1 MESQLTTIRSID
13 PETAVNDTLAMT
25 ELSGFPTRK
34 QLRDLKRRE
43 IVRCAT
49 VKFGTEGYENVTLEA
64 IATELGVTKAALYNY
79 CSSKNDLLM
88 QCYELGMDRLVDA
101 VETAMAGTGSAA
113 ERLAAGLKAYIVT
126 MLRPDMQYLWSYTRP
141 MVTSG
146 DKRSVLDSRDKLDVM
161 FRNMLNA
168 GISDGSLRADL
179 DPKLAS
185 LVILGAANWVGIWYR
200 KGGGKSPSEIGAEV
214 TGEALRG
221 YLA

>member
-1 MESQLTTIRSID
+1 
-13 PETAVNDTLAMT
+13 MT
-25 ELSGFPTRK
+25 ELTGFPTRK

-49 VKFGTEGYENVTLEA
+49 VKFGTEGYEHVTLEA
-64 IATELGVTKAALYNY
+64 IAAELGVTKAALYNY

-88 QCYELGMDRLVDA
+88 QCYEMGMDRLVDA
-101 VETAMAGTGSAA
+101 VKTALGRDGNAA
-113 ERLAAGLKAYIVT
+113 ARLDAGLQAYIVT

-146 DKRSVLDSRDKLDVM
+146 DKRSVQTSRDKLDMM
-161 FRNMLNA
+161 FREMLDA
-168 GISDGSLRADL
+168 GIADGSLRADL

-185 LVILGAANWVGIWYR
+185 LIILGAVNWVGIWYR
-200 KGGGKSPSEIGAEV
+200 EGGGQSPAAIAAEV
-214 TGEALRG
+214 TREALLG

>member
-1 MESQLTTIRSID
+1 
-13 PETAVNDTLAMT
+13 MT

-64 IATELGVTKAALYNY
+64 IAAELGVTKAALYNY

-88 QCYELGMDRLVDA
+88 QCYELGMDRLVEA
-101 VETAMAGTGSAA
+101 VETALAGNGSAA
-113 ERLAAGLKAYIVT
+113 VRLDAGLRAYTVT
-126 MLRPDMQYLWSYTRP
+126 MLRADMQYLWSYTRP

-146 DKRSVLDSRDKLDVM
+146 DKRSVQTSRDKLDMM
-161 FRNMLNA
+161 FRDMLDA
-168 GISDGSLRADL
+168 GIKDGSLRADL

-185 LVILGAANWVGIWYR
+185 LIILGAVNWVGIWFR
-200 KGGGKSPSEIGAEV
+200 EGGGRSPAQIAAEV
-214 TGEALRG
+214 TREAMRG